1 MAMLY
6 CGIDEAGYGPLLGP
20 LSVGVSAFRVGDWNE
35 GDPPPDLW
43 RSLASAVCK
52 DAAGAENRL
61 PIGDS
66 KKLKLSNSLKT
77 RHPLTHLERTVLAV
91 LRRTGA
97 DVRNDAQLFETLG
110 ARWGPQRWY
119 SGEPVAMPLASAPG
133 SAGIDANLLG
143 AACSKAGVEPV
154 LMGCALIDETDFNR
168 RVREAGT
175 KAAAV
180 GAGVQAHL
188 RRIDA
193 LAREQSL
200 PVRVVCDRL
209 GGRTDYRALLE
220 QALGRTV
227 SETDRTPAS
236 CRYDCGNGLIVIFTP
251 EADGTHL
258 PTALASMIAK
268 LVRELAMLR
277 FNRHWS
283 GLLPELKP
291 TAGYRQDAKRW
302 LLDASPVLSPQD
314 REAMIRI
321 A

>member
-20 LSVGVSAFRVGDWNE
+20 LVVGASAFRVSTWNE

-43 RSLASAVCK
+43 RALSGAVCK
-52 DAAGAENRL
+52 DAAGAEKRL

-77 RHPLTHLERTVLAV
+77 RHPLTHLERSVLAV
-91 LRRTGA
+91 LRKTGA
-97 DVRNDAQLFETLG
+97 DIGNDAQLIETLG
-110 ARWGPQRWY
+110 ARWGPQAWY
-119 SGEPVAMPLASAPG
+119 AGEPVSLPLGSAIG

-143 AACSKAGVEPV
+143 GACSKAGVEPV
-154 LMGCALIDETDFNR
+154 LAGCVLIDETDFNR

-180 GAGVQAHL
+180 CAGVAAHL

-193 LAREQSL
+193 LARTEKL

-220 QALGRTV
+220 KALGRPVT
-227 SETDRTPAS
+227 ETDRTPAS
-236 CRYDCGNGLIVIFTP
+236 CRYDCGDGFIVIFTP
-251 EADGTHL
+251 EADATHL

-302 LLDASPVLSPQD
+302 LLDASPVLTPQD
-314 REAMIRI
+314 REAMVRI

>member
-20 LSVGVSAFRVGDWNE
+20 LVVGASVFRVGEWNE

-43 RSLASAVCK
+43 RSLATAVCK
-52 DAAGAENRL
+52 DAAGAEKRL

-77 RHPLTHLERTVLAV
+77 RHPLTHLERSVLAV

-97 DVRNDAQLFETLG
+97 VVSNDAQLIETLG
-110 ARWGPQRWY
+110 ARWGPQPWY
-119 SGEPVAMPLASAPG
+119 AGEPIAMPLASAIG

-143 AACSKAGVEPV
+143 GACSKAGVEPS
-154 LMGCALIDETDFNR
+154 LAACSLIDESDFNR
-168 RVREAGT
+168 RVRETGSKAG
-175 KAAAV
+175 AV
-180 GAGVQAHL
+180 AAGVAAHL

-193 LAREQSL
+193 LATKDGL

-220 QALGRTV
+220 EALGRPVT
-227 SETDRTPAS
+227 ETDRTPAS
-236 CRYDCGNGLIVIFTP
+236 CRYDCGNGLVVIFTP

-268 LVRELAMLR
+268 LVRELAMMR
-277 FNRHWS
+277 FNRYWS
-283 GLLPELKP
+283 GQLPELKP

-302 LLDASPVLSPQD
+302 LLDASCVLTPQD